1 MTIEALIFDLDGTMA
16 DTEEAHGVAFNLA
29 FERHRL
35 GWKWTRDGYRNLLSV
50 HGGKERLAVFIDAMH
65 IDAAQR
71 ERLHRLIPAIHA
83 EKTKFYSSLA
93 RDGAIALRAGV
104 APLIDEALAAGAR
117 LGVASST
124 TEANVEALLC
134 ATLGERAFDK
144 FSAVACGDAV
154 SAKKPAPD
162 IYRLV
167 LRQLGV
173 KAERAAAI
181 EDTVNGVL
189 AARSAG
195 LWTVAT
201 PTDWSSGGDFSAA
214 NLVLPGLGDPTHPL
228 PGEPGG
234 QLGLAPWLSFREL
247 SERAASSSV
256 DAHRHPA

>member
-50 HGGKERLAVFIDAMH
+50 HGGKERLAVFIDAMD
-65 IDAAQR
+65 DAAQR
-71 ERLHRLIPAIHA
+71 GRLHRLIPAIHA

-93 RDGAIALRAGV
+93 KDGAIALRAGV
-104 APLIDEALAAGAR
+104 ATLIDEALAAGAR

-124 TEANVEALLC
+124 TEANLEALLW

-144 FSAVACGDAV
+144 FSAVACGEAV